1 MKNITPEIIAK
12 AKTAASADELL
23 AIAKENGVEL
33 TSDEAKTYFDQ
44 VSASG
49 VVADEELDLV
59 AGGCGTT
66 FANGERVRLKYKRC
80 SDCKSDIGI
89 YYKHTADGIASIKC
103 DSCGAIIMSGIIGLD
118 VIEKL

>member
-12 AKTAASADELL
+12 AKAAASADELL

-33 TSDEAKTYFDQ
+33 TLDEAKTYFDQ
-44 VSASG
+44 ISASG
-49 VVADEELDLV
+49 EVADEELDLV

-89 YYKHTADGIASIKC
+89 YYLHTAAGHVSIKC
-103 DSCGAIIMSGIIGLD
+103 VNCGNVIMSGIVSAD
-118 VIEKL
+118 MIEKL